1 METSVKLTDKQIT
14 ILENLPE
21 QGMGYQI
28 VNLTLKNGQIL
39 NDRIV
44 LNSTYL
50 KIGIDEKINPNDI
63 VKIDLKK

>member
-1 METSVKLTDKQIT
+1 MATSVKLTEEQIS

-28 VNLTLKNGQIL
+28 VNLTLKNGQVL
-39 NDRIV
+39 RDRII

-50 KIGIDEKINPNDI
+50 KTESHEKINPNDI
-63 VKIDLKK
+63 VKIELKK

>member
-1 METSVKLTDKQIT
+1 MATSVKLTEEQIS

-28 VNLTLKNGQIL
+28 VNLTLKNGRIL
-39 NDRIV
+39 TDRIV
-44 LNSTYL
+44 LNSTFL
-50 KIGIDEKINPNDI
+50 KIGIGEEINPNDI

>member
-1 METSVKLTDKQIT
+1 MENSVKLTDEQIK

-28 VNLTLKNGQIL
+28 VNLTLKNGQVL

-44 LNSTYL
+44 LNSSYL
-50 KIGIDEKINPNDI
+50 KVKKSEKINPNDI
-63 VKIDLKK
+63 TKINLKQ

>member
-1 METSVKLTDKQIT
+1 METSIKLTDEQIK

-39 NDRIV
+39 KDRIV
-44 LNSTYL
+44 LNSSYL
-50 KIGIDEKINPNDI
+50 KIEKNENINPNDI
-63 VKIDLKK
+63 VKINLKK